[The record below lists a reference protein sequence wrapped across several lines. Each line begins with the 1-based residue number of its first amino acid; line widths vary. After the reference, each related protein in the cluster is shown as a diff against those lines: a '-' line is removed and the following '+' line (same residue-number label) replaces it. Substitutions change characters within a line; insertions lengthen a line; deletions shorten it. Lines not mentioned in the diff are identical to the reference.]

1 METKDE
7 YLPFCLQTID
17 PKLYAIAHARQRG
30 TEQSTYFSSKQ
41 QYYVTAQ

>member
-30 TEQSTYFSSKQ
+30 NVKSTLHTLVQNNY
-41 QYYVTAQ
+41 